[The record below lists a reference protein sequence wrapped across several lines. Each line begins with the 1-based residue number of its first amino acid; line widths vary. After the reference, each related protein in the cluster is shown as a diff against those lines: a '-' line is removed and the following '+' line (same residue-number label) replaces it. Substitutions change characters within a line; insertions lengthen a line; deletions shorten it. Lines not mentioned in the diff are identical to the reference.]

1 MDMSRTVLTAEHVMQ
16 RNVFALVPEM
26 QVLDAVEELLQR
38 GASSAPV
45 LDQGRLVGLVSE
57 RDALVA
63 IADVRYEGAP
73 VGTVAEH
80 MQRDFDV
87 VGARTELRE
96 IAACFRDN
104 PVRRLPVVDHGR
116 RLLGSVSRSDV
127 LRVLRHSALG

>member
-1 MDMSRTVLTAEHVMQ
+1 MDTRRTVLTAEHVML
-16 RNVFALVPEM
+16 RNVFVLNPEM
-26 QVLDAVEELLQR
+26 LVLDAVEELLQR

-45 LDQGRLVGLVSE
+45 VDEGRIVGVFSE

-63 IADVRYEGAP
+63 IADVRWEGAP

-87 VGARTELRE
+87 VGAKTELGE

-104 PVRRLPVVDHGR
+104 PARRLPVVDHRR
-116 RLLGSVSRSDV
+116 RLLGIVSRSDV
-127 LRVLRHSALG
+127 LRVLRHAALG